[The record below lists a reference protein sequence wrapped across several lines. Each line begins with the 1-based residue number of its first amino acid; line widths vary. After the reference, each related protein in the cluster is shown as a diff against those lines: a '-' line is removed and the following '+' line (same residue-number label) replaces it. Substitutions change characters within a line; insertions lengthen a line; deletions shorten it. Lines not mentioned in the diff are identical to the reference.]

1 MADSS
6 KETKKAQ
13 LNEEFW
19 KETENDLRE
28 TQDLWWLNEKVV
40 DGKKNIK
47 SLKIDSSILNE
58 DVEMVEDLIMAA
70 IKQAYTNIEH
80 EVGDK
85 MNSITGGMSIPGML

>member
-40 DGKKNIK
+40 DGKKK
-47 SLKIDSSILNE
+47 TQLEDALEKGRSFKKEELLASKEWLNQDNFRMYVSE
-58 DVEMVEDLIMAA
+58 APKGEDL
-70 IKQAYTNIEH
+70 Q
-80 EVGDK
+80 D
-85 MNSITGGMSIPGML
+85 

>member
-28 TQDLWWLNEKVV
+28 TQDLWWLTEERDV
-40 DGKKNIK
+40 DGKKK
-47 SLKIDSSILNE
+47 TKLEVALKKGRSFKKENFF
-58 DVEMVEDLIMAA
+58 
-70 IKQAYTNIEH
+70 
-80 EVGDK
+80 
-85 MNSITGGMSIPGML
+85 

>member
-28 TQDLWWLNEKVV
+28 TQDLWWLTEERDV
-40 DGKKNIK
+40 DGKKKTKLEVALKKGRSFKKEELLAPIK
-47 SLKIDSSILNE
+47 L
-58 DVEMVEDLIMAA
+58 
-70 IKQAYTNIEH
+70 AYSRKLPNVCKT
-80 EVGDK
+80 
-85 MNSITGGMSIPGML
+85 SC

>member
-40 DGKKNIK
+40 DGKKK
-47 SLKIDSSILNE
+47 TQLE
-58 DVEMVEDLIMAA
+58 DALEKGRSFKKEELLVPKKWLTPEFL
-70 IKQAYTNIEH
+70 
-80 EVGDK
+80 
-85 MNSITGGMSIPGML
+85 